1 MPAAGQRQIS
11 PARRLGGQVAAGLG
25 DGRRLARDHAQR
37 LMAEGKTVKIFTVG
51 KKGQDV
57 LRRQFREQIVETMD
71 IRGNKPVDYE
81 FAAEIASLVGRD
93 DLEVGH
99 TELVGG
105 AEDFLG
111 QD

>member
-1 MPAAGQRQIS
+1 VHLLVVCTGDRGLAGAFNSSI
-11 PARRLGGQVAAGLG
+11 A
-25 DGRRLARDHAQR
+25 RLARDHAQR

-81 FAAEIASLVGRD
+81 FAAEIANKILAR
-93 DLEVGH
+93 
-99 TELVGG
+99 
-105 AEDFLG
+105 F
-111 QD
+111 Q